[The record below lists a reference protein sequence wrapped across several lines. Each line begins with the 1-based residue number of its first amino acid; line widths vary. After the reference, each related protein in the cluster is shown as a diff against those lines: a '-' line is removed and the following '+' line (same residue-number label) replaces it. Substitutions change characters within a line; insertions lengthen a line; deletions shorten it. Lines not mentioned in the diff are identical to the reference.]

1 MNSIAT
7 RSTPYQRMKA
17 SYEADRKTEINNVSQ
32 NILNLDHQSNSVKKR
47 PSDKVLDAAAA
58 EAALE
63 KKTRTPD
70 TSARPPLP
78 YKALSERRGF
88 AKRASAQHT
97 IETDT

>member
-1 MNSIAT
+1 MNGGGT

-17 SYEADRKTEINNVSQ
+17 SYEAERKSDFNIVSQ
-32 NILNLDHQSNSVKKR
+32 NILKLDHQSNSVKKR

-88 AKRASAQHT
+88 AKKTSA
-97 IETDT
+97 